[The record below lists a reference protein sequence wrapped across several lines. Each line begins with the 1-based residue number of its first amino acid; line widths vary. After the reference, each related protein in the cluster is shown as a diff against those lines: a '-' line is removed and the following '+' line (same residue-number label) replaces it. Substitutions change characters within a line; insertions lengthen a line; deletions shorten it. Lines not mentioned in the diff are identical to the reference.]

1 MNKSG
6 FIKELSN
13 KLGYEEEKCILIN
26 SVLDDT
32 FLVGKNNKEKIIADL
47 IEKVGV
53 DAEEADK
60 IYNTVM
66 EIFKNN
72 VKDKILHP
80 FKRDNN

>member
-13 KLGYEEEKCILIN
+13 KLGYEEKKCILIN

-53 DAEEADK
+53 NAEEADK

-66 EIFKNN
+66 DIFKDN

-80 FKRDNN
+80 FKRD